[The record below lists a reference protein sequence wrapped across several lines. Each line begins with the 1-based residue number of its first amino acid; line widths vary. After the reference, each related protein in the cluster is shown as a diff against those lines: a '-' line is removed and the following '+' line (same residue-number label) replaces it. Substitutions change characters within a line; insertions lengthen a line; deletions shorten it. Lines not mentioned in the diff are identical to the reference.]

1 MKGVKHARRWRED
14 ALRGE
19 LCEPG
24 LVAVHRRR
32 TTSTHSGTG
41 EADLVAPRALGHRG
55 HRGHRL
61 AMDSATEEAVGRR
74 SVAVRCPRRG
84 WS

>member
-1 MKGVKHARRWRED
+1 MKGVKHVRRWRED

-19 LCEPG
+19 LCEPRV
-24 LVAVHRRR
+24 VAIHRRR
-32 TTSTHSGTG
+32 PAGARSGTG
-41 EADLVAPRALGHRG
+41 EADLVAPRATDNRG

-61 AMDSATEEAVGRR
+61 AVDSATEEAVGRR
-74 SVAVRCPRRG
+74 SVAVRRTRRG